1 MSLFKI
7 EDVIAESRPGY
18 TRADILAMPFYEF
31 MLKLDIMKE
40 RAEEREKREKAEG
53 DKQKALTNP
62 SKYKQP
68 SMPKM
73 PKMPSSFR

>member
-18 TRADILAMPFYEF
+18 TRSDILSMPFYEF

-40 RAEEREKREKAEG
+40 RADEREKREKAES
-53 DKQKALTNP
+53 DKHSKMAKP
-62 SKYKQP
+62 SQLKTPKLPYKF
-68 SMPKM
+68 K
-73 PKMPSSFR
+73 